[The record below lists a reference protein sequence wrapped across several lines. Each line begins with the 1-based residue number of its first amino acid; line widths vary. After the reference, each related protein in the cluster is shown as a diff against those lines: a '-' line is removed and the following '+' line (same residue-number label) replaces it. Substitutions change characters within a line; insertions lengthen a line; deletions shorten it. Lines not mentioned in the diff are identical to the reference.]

1 MFRTNSYEGVLK
13 TKKEETETIIEN
25 NITNYKYL
33 LIA

>member
-1 MFRTNSYEGVLK
+1 LK

-33 LIA
+33 LIAWTT